1 MSKDYPKPVEDGEL
15 REQLAAIEHERWADW
30 QKWCHKVLRE
40 NNPSPEQGDI
50 LERWDRQIE
59 TPYAEL
65 SEKEKQSDII
75 NRRESIMHHLLVG
88 MTTEESIEMFN
99 EISVLFVSAAEKRL
113 KEVTEEKNNL
123 EKFLN
128 N

>member
-1 MSKDYPKPVEDGEL
+1 MTEFFKNL
-15 REQLAAIEHERWADW
+15 RE
-30 QKWCHKVLRE
+30 KVK
-40 NNPSPEQGDI
+40 
-50 LERWDRQIE
+50 
-59 TPYAEL
+59 T
-65 SEKEKQSDII
+65 KEKLQDLI
-75 NRRESIMHHLLVG
+75 NRRESIMHHLLG
-88 MTTEESIEMFN
+88 GLTTEESLAMFN